1 MRRRMRHRACRI
13 AKFLCKLANNR
24 GPLTREHTPY
34 GRSCFAP
41 WEDVGPSG
49 EDDFAFVFGDPDV
62 SRNTF
67 DA

>member
-1 MRRRMRHRACRI
+1 
-13 AKFLCKLANNR
+13 LANNR

-41 WEDVGPSG
+41 WQDVGPSG

>member
-1 MRRRMRHRACRI
+1 MAGRR
-13 AKFLCKLANNR
+13 
-24 GPLTREHTPY
+24 
-34 GRSCFAP
+34 
-41 WEDVGPSG
+41 SG